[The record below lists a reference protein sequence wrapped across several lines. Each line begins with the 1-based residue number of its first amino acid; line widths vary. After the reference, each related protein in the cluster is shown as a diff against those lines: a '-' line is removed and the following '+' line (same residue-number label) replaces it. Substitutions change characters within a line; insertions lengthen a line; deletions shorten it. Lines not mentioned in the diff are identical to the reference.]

1 MVRYLVSG
9 CGISVV
15 CDDADAVVSWM
26 KEFVERGG
34 IPVVAEVEL

>member
-15 CDDADAVVSWM
+15 CDDANAVVSWM
-26 KEFVERGG
+26 QEFVERGG
-34 IPVVAEVEL
+34 IPQVKEVEV